1 MTPPPRDGPTISRT
15 TRLLAT
21 FFPETRFGGFTDIDG
36 TVAFYNRVN
45 ALLRSHFRV
54 LDLGC
59 GRGASAAG
67 DTVLFRKQ
75 LRILRG
81 KVAHVIGI
89 DVDLTAQEN
98 PYIDEFRLIEDRTH
112 WPVQDHSIDLVV
124 CDHVLEHV
132 DDPLRFFS
140 EIRRCLVKGGVVCVR
155 TTNRHSYIGLA
166 AALIPKTRHWKVL
179 EAVQPHRQRRDIFP
193 TEYRC
198 NNVRSLENAMVRNGF
213 QCIVYGYEPEPGYLS
228 FSKIAYFFGIVH
240 RRIAPKCLRPI
251 LFAFG
256 RSPS

>member
-1 MTPPPRDGPTISRT
+1 MTGH
-15 TRLLAT
+15 
-21 FFPETRFGGFTDIDG
+21 
-36 TVAFYNRVN
+36 YCNRVN
-45 ALLRSHFRV
+45 SLLNPHSRV

-67 DTVLFRKQ
+67 DLVPFRKQ

-81 KVAHVIGI
+81 KVALVIGI
-89 DVDLTAQEN
+89 DVDQTAQQN
-98 PYIDEFRLIEDRTH
+98 PYVDEFRLIEDRH
-112 WPVQDHSIDLVV
+112 NWPVQDNSIDVVV

-132 DDPLRFFS
+132 DDPLRFFY

-166 AALIPKTRHWKVL
+166 AALIPETRHWKVL
-179 EAVQPHRQRRDIFP
+179 AAMQPHRQRRDIFP

-198 NNVRSLENAMVRNGF
+198 NNVRSLKSAMVRNGF
-213 QCIVYGYEPEPGYLS
+213 QCVVYGYEPEPGYLQ
-228 FSKIAYFFGIVH
+228 FSTIAYFFGIVH
-240 RRIAPKCLRPI
+240 RRISPKRLKPI